1 MIYRYELAV
10 DGEYQGVGIF
20 HGMDEVFGSDLIKS
34 LTRIFN
40 AELEIPLGLWKVEEE
55 TCSFFTELGNE
66 KFKPHIQN
74 IINAYADDGLFDV
87 MCVKFDEI
95 ILDEDDI
102 FYQDEYQIIIAD
114 RVVNHNYENIEP
126 NVA

>member
-20 HGMDEVFGSDLIKS
+20 HGLTEIFDEEMIKS

-40 AELEIPLGLWKVEEE
+40 DELEIPLDLWKVNEV
-55 TCSFFTELGNE
+55 TCAFFTESGNE
-66 KFKPHIQN
+66 KFKVHIQN
-74 IINAYADDGLFDV
+74 IINSYADNGLFDV
-87 MCVKFDEI
+87 MCIKLDETV
-95 ILDEDDI
+95 LNEDDI
-102 FYQDEYQIIIAD
+102 FYQDEYQIVVAD
-114 RVVNHNYENIEP
+114 CVVNHNYGNIEP